1 MELFR
6 KYEHLQIEDVC
17 RICLTKK
24 DQMSLIYETGLADML
39 LECASIQVSLS
50 TDSFYTFLQELCVTG
65 YSGKWIVSFSM

>member
-24 DQMSLIYETGLADML
+24 DQMNMIYGTGLADML
-39 LECASIQVSLS
+39 LECASIQVTKIL
-50 TDSFYTFLQELCVTG
+50 
-65 YSGKWIVSFSM
+65 